1 MLSNILLKSL
11 WDFRKAALYWFISIF
26 LLALYIIFVLS
37 SIELNAFQ
45 TIIDSF
51 PKALT
56 QFIAGESGIDFG
68 SIEGFLNAQIF
79 TIMAPIFAISVAV
92 NSGGK
97 STALEETNQS
107 LDIILSTPIT
117 REKFLIQKVSSMII
131 KTLFISSV
139 HWISYYLLCKLFSEN
154 ISAEGLFAICLN
166 LFLMGISF
174 GMIAIYVGTLNGNS
188 ANAIALAG
196 GMALV
201 SYLIANIAP
210 LVDSLDTTKYFS
222 LFYYYKSGD
231 PLKYGIHNW
240 HWVPFIA
247 TSIIFF
253 ALSLMQFKK
262 RNLQ

>member
-1 MLSNILLKSL
+1 MQFNKRQATCGFAWALTCTFGLADYKTSQHQ
-11 WDFRKAALYWFISIF
+11 KAPASGVICYVG
-26 LLALYIIFVLS
+26 FVLT

-51 PKALT
+51 LKALS

-117 REKFLIQKVSSMII
+117 RDKFLIQKVSSMII

-154 ISAEGLFAICLN
+154 ISAEGCDLYSTMEPCSKRLSGNEPCAKRIIEYNLKRVSVGVLEPANFVNCTGVQQLLDAGIEVIAVQAEGLKEKCL
-166 LFLMGISF
+166 
-174 GMIAIYVGTLNGNS
+174 
-188 ANAIALAG
+188 
-196 GMALV
+196 
-201 SYLIANIAP
+201 AP
-210 LVDSLDTTKYFS
+210 NKHV
-222 LFYYYKSGD
+222 
-231 PLKYGIHNW
+231 
-240 HWVPFIA
+240 
-247 TSIIFF
+247 
-253 ALSLMQFKK
+253 
-262 RNLQ
+262 LQK

>member
-1 MLSNILLKSL
+1 MFSSIFLKSL
-11 WDFRKAALYWFISIF
+11 WDFRKASIYWFISIF

-45 TIIDSF
+45 SIIDSF

-97 STALEETNQS
+97 STANEETNQS

-117 REKFLIQKVSSMII
+117 REGFLIQKISSMII
-131 KTLFISSV
+131 KTLFISLA
-139 HWISYYLLCKLFSEN
+139 HWLSYFLICKFFSEN
-154 ISAEGLFAICLN
+154 LSSEGLFAICLN
-166 LFLMGISF
+166 LFLMGISY
-174 GMIAIYVGTLNGNS
+174 GMIAVYIGTLNGNS
-188 ANAIALAG
+188 TNAIAFAG
-196 GMALV
+196 GLALV

-210 LVDSLDTTKYFS
+210 LVDSLDSTKYFS
-222 LFYYYKSGD
+222 LFYYYKSSD
-231 PLKYGIHNW
+231 PLKFGIHNW
-240 HWVPFIA
+240 HWAPFVS
-247 TSIIFF
+247 TTLFFFVMSII
-253 ALSLMQFKK
+253 QFRK
-262 RNLQ
+262 RNLR